1 MRRAIHIAIAATAVL
16 LLLRP
21 LECFG
26 MTREAAD
33 CCIKGKCLPSATS
46 DDCCKGGSLPYGTQL
61 VQTEQKDASH
71 WLPVLFVIPPV
82 AVGAMLGPFRGE
94 PLLRIH
100 APPGSPPGF
109 RLNLP
114 LLI

>member
-1 MRRAIHIAIAATAVL
+1 MRRAVHIAIAVMAVI

-26 MTREAAD
+26 FTKEAAD
-33 CCIKGKCLPSATS
+33 CCIKGKCRPSATS
-46 DDCCKGGSLPYGTQL
+46 DDCCKGIVPNGTQL
-61 VQTEQKDASH
+61 IQTDTKATVHLLS
-71 WLPVLFVIPPV
+71 VLFPV
-82 AVGAMLGPFRGE
+82 APAVAASILGEFRAE

-100 APPGSPPGF
+100 APPGSPPGS